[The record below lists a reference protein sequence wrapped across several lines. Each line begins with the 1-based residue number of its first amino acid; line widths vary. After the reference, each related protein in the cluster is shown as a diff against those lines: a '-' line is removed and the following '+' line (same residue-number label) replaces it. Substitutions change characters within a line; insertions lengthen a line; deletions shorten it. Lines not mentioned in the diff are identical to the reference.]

1 MPQGVMLTLVWEVIL
16 FSLFFVHPRLNF
28 NISLF
33 SFPVH
38 GPSEAALDASK
49 TPA

>member
-1 MPQGVMLTLVWEVIL
+1 MAQSVMLTLVWAFICFL
-16 FSLFFVHPRLNF
+16 SFVHPGFNF
-28 NISLF
+28 NMSSF

-38 GPSEAALDASK
+38 GSSEAALDASK